1 MNLPSFV
8 QKPTRAKI
16 STLAIFL
23 FAFGVGY
30 FTGVMD
36 NANAFISGAAFAG
49 VFALG
54 DFALEAFF
62 GLLADR
68 REAQT
73 GSTAALPPK
82 KIAKR
87 TDARRR
93 FRQTR
98 KNTGD

>member
-1 MNLPSFV
+1 V

-36 NANAFISGAAFAG
+36 STNAMRSAFAFTG

-54 DFALEAFF
+54 DFALEVFF

-73 GSTAALPPK
+73 GPTATTPTK
-82 KIAKR
+82 KLTNRAEV
-87 TDARRR
+87 RRR
-93 FRQTR
+93 FRQTQ
-98 KNTGD
+98 KNHGD

>member
-1 MNLPSFV
+1 VNLPSFV

-36 NANAFISGAAFAG
+36 STNAIRSAFAFTG

-68 REAQT
+68 REALA
-73 GSTAALPPK
+73 SPTAATPTK
-82 KIAKR
+82 KLADR
-87 TDARRR
+87 AEARRR